1 MKTLV
6 TGGLGHIGSYIIRT
20 PFAAEGI
27 CVVDDLSTNRYCS
40 LMNLPYP
47 IDFINDGFENIDEEF
62 LKQFD
67 VVLHLAAVTDAAR
80 GDSESI
86 EKINVG
92 HTRDFIKTLMSLD
105 KPPLF
110 IFPSSTSVYG
120 TASDIVREDD
130 DSVLKPQ
137 SHYASSKL
145 TIENFLRDNYP
156 RYLILRFGTIFG
168 ATPGMRFHTAINHF
182 CWASS
187 MKKPIEVWEQNYH
200 YHRPYL
206 DVRDAE
212 RSISHLL
219 HKGVENETYNV
230 LSNNY
235 KCSEIIDIIRKHIPD
250 LEVNMVKTP
259 LLNQFSYLVDDTK
272 LSNTGITLNGSIKR
286 GIKETLGLL
295 KCVKKS

>member
-1 MKTLV
+1 MKILV

-20 PFAAEGI
+20 PFAERGI
-27 CVVDDLSTNRYCS
+27 SVVDDLSTNRYCS

-47 IDFINDGFENIDEEF
+47 IDFINEGFENLDEKF
-62 LKQFD
+62 IAKFD
-67 VVLHLAAVTDAAR
+67 TVLHLAAVTDAAR

-86 EKINVG
+86 EKINVE
-92 HTRDFIKTLMSLD
+92 HTRDFIKKLSSLD

-120 TASDIVREDD
+120 TASNIVKEDD
-130 DSVLKPQ
+130 DRVLKPQ

-145 TIENFLRDNYP
+145 IIENFLKENYP

-168 ATPGMRFHTAINHF
+168 VTPGMRFHTAINHF

-187 MKKPIEVWEQNYH
+187 LRKPLEVWEQNYN
-200 YHRPYL
+200 YYRPYL

-212 RSISHLL
+212 RTISHLL
-219 HKGVENETYNV
+219 HEGIENETYNV
-230 LSNNY
+230 LSGNY
-235 KCSEIIDIIRKHIPD
+235 RCSDIIEIIRKKIPD
-250 LEVNMVKTP
+250 IEVNMVKTP
-259 LLNQFSYLVDDTK
+259 LLNQFSYLVDHIK
-272 LSNTGITLNGSIKR
+272 LFNTGIRLKGSVSKGIDDTL
-286 GIKETLGLL
+286 EML

>member
-1 MKTLV
+1 MKILV

-20 PFAAEGI
+20 PFASSGI

-47 IDFINDGFENIDEEF
+47 IDFINDGFESLDEEL

-80 GDSESI
+80 GDSEII
-86 EKINVG
+86 EKINVV
-92 HTRDFIKTLMSLD
+92 HTRDFIKKLLSLER
-105 KPPLF
+105 PPLF

-120 TASDIVREDD
+120 TASDIVQEDD
-130 DSVLKPQ
+130 ENALKPQ

-145 TIENFLRDNYP
+145 TIENFLKENYP

-168 ATPGMRFHTAINHF
+168 VTPGMRFHTAINHF

-187 MKKPIEVWEQNYH
+187 MKKPLEVWEQNYN
-200 YHRPYL
+200 YYRPYL
-206 DVRDAE
+206 DVGDAE
-212 RSISHLL
+212 RTISHLI
-219 HKGVENETYNV
+219 HKGIENETYNV
-230 LSNNY
+230 LSGNY
-235 KCSEIIDIIRKHIPD
+235 KCGDIIEIIRKKIPD
-250 LEVNMVKTP
+250 IEVNMVKTP
-259 LLNQFSYLVDDTK
+259 LLNQFSYLVDHMK
-272 LSNTGITLNGSIKR
+272 LLNTGIRLNGNISR
-286 GIKETLGLL
+286 GINETLEML

>member
-1 MKTLV
+1 MKILV

-20 PFAAEGI
+20 SFAERGI
-27 CVVDDLSTNRYCS
+27 SVVDDLSTNRYCS

-47 IDFINDGFENIDEEF
+47 IDFINDGFENLSEDF
-62 LKQFD
+62 LEQFD
-67 VVLHLAAVTDAAR
+67 TVVHFAAVTDAAR

-92 HTRDFIKTLMSLD
+92 HTRDFIKKLMSLD
-105 KPPLF
+105 SPPLF

-120 TASDIVREDD
+120 TASDIVKEDD
-130 DSVLKPQ
+130 ESVLKPQ

-145 TIENFLRDNYP
+145 IIENFLRENYP

-187 MKKPIEVWEQNYH
+187 MKQPLEVWEQNYH

-219 HKGVENETYNV
+219 YNRVENETYNI
-230 LSNNY
+230 LSDNY
-235 KCSEIIDIIRKHIPD
+235 KCSDIIEIIKEYVPDIK
-250 LEVNMVKTP
+250 VNMVKTP

-272 LSNTGITLNGSIKR
+272 LSNTGINLNGSLKR
-286 GIKETLGLL
+286 GIKETLEIL
-295 KCVKKS
+295 KCVKRY